1 MLAVAIEYKAVFND
15 MTANRDLDYRKFD
28 ISNAEWTLVE
38 DMLHVLKDATL
49 YFSSEKHC
57 TITQVI
63 PTMDKIDDIIT
74 STVVS
79 SAPAAGAPNKRIIHS
94 SIKSA
99 LKLAKKVMN
108 KYYSATD
115 ESKVY
120 RVAMGTSRPR
130 YNTVSNTTHTVLHP
144 NIKLEYFR
152 SRRWEREWIDTA
164 KSLVRVEYDSN
175 YAHLPAAAG
184 GMETGRTRY
193 ASFSIP

>member
-1 MLAVAIEYKAVFND
+1 VF
-15 MTANRDLDYRKFD
+15 
-28 ISNAEWTLVE
+28 
-38 DMLHVLKDATL
+38 KDATL

-74 STVVS
+74 ATVVS
-79 SAPAAGAPNKRIIHS
+79 SAPSTGAPNKRIIHG
-94 SIKSA
+94 SIRSA

-115 ESKVY
+115 DSKVY
-120 RVAMGTSRPR
+120 RVAMGMFCPDTPLFL
-130 YNTVSNTTHTVLHP
+130 TTHTVLHP

-164 KSLVRVEYDSN
+164 KSLVRASTTQITPTC
-175 YAHLPAAAG
+175 PALQ
-184 GMETGRTRY
+184 MERMGTSRMRY
-193 ASFSIP
+193 ASLSVS

>member
-1 MLAVAIEYKAVFND
+1 

-28 ISNAEWTLVE
+28 ISNAEWTLVK
-38 DMLHVLKDATL
+38 DMLHVLKVFKDATL

-63 PTMDKIDDIIT
+63 PTIDKIDDLIT
-74 STVVS
+74 ATVVS
-79 SAPAAGAPNKRIIHS
+79 SAPAAGAPNKHIIHT

-120 RVAMGTSRPR
+120 RVAMI
-130 YNTVSNTTHTVLHP
+130 LHP

-152 SRRWEREWIDTA
+152 SRRWD
-164 KSLVRVEYDSN
+164 
-175 YAHLPAAAG
+175 
-184 GMETGRTRY
+184 
-193 ASFSIP
+193 